1 MATQGSAESRQIA
14 RHLVEREAA
23 GVSDESAVGTAMQR
37 VYGRVA
43 DRLARSVGE
52 DGYAALLARAL
63 SRAQPGR
70 ATAVGED
77 LEALLATIVDILGGI
92 IGPEMARASSMA
104 DQGSDDRVCA
114 LAERLLLGA
123 LREQDA
129 ARIAFEDGE
138 RGRFLASVG
147 RDLAQSLDVSAT
159 QAAVA
164 RRTLPRGDSWCI
176 VDIIELD
183 GVVRRLGSPSIA
195 QGRVAGDASSQTM
208 PSGVEGVADAGNGRT
223 LVVPLAVRGSVLG
236 AITFVTRENDP
247 PLSADELRLASDI
260 ADLCALALDNARL
273 YREAQV
279 LREIADEANRA
290 KSTFLSN
297 MSHELMTPLNAISG
311 YVSLLEMGLRGP
323 VTAEQLVDLGRIR
336 QNQAHLLTLISEV
349 LAQARSEGAR
359 LQYRFS
365 DVSVQAL
372 LREVVSMLQSTV
384 DERHLAVS
392 GPSGSVDEIIWADA
406 DRVRQ
411 ILVNLVMNAIKYGKG
426 SGGTITFAS
435 TVAPTTIGI
444 HVTDDGA
451 GIPDEKLEAIF
462 EPFVQLPNG
471 SSDRRGGVGLGLAI
485 SRDLARAMN
494 GDLTV
499 SSSPG
504 TGSRFTLELPRARRP
519 RTFGE

>member
-1 MATQGSAESRQIA
+1 
-14 RHLVEREAA
+14 
-23 GVSDESAVGTAMQR
+23 
-37 VYGRVA
+37 
-43 DRLARSVGE
+43 
-52 DGYAALLARAL
+52 
-63 SRAQPGR
+63 
-70 ATAVGED
+70 
-77 LEALLATIVDILGGI
+77 
-92 IGPEMARASSMA
+92 MA
-104 DQGSDDRVCA
+104 DQWFGDPGSA

-123 LREQDA
+123 LREQDT
-129 ARIAFEDGE
+129 ARIALEDGE

-147 RDLAQSLDVSAT
+147 RDLAQSLDESAT

-164 RRTLPRGDSWCI
+164 RRTLPRGYSWCI

-183 GVVRRLGSPSIA
+183 GAVHRLGTPNLA
-195 QGRVAGDASSQTM
+195 HGRVATDVASESM
-208 PSGVEGVADAGNGRT
+208 PSGAEGVGDAGYGPT
-223 LVVPLAVRGSVLG
+223 FVVPLAVRGSVLG

-273 YREAQV
+273 YREAKV
-279 LREIADEANRA
+279 LRDVADAANRA

-349 LAQARSEGAR
+349 LAQARSEGPR
-359 LQYRFS
+359 LQYRFA
-365 DVSVQAL
+365 DVSVQAM
-372 LREVVSMLQSTV
+372 LREVVSMLQANV
-384 DERHLAVS
+384 DERHLTLFP
-392 GPSGSVDEIIWADA
+392 PSESVDEIIWADA

-426 SGGTITFAS
+426 AGGTITFAS
-435 TVAPTTIGI
+435 TVGPATIGI

-462 EPFVQLPNG
+462 EPFVQLPNE

-504 TGSRFTLELPRARRP
+504 GSRFTLELPRARRP
-519 RTFGE
+519 RTFGA